1 MPPLNV
7 TLSFHQ
13 IDFGAG
19 VPVFE
24 LQALGLN
31 QDDAGEVNLV
41 LPHRNFVMCIGT
53 RSWNVAIILTSWAYE
68 VSVAVHLPVESEA
81 VERGGGGGLWM
92 VWKLMAHSSGVW
104 AYLCACVCLFPMSA
118 SSEDQRGPW
127 HSHPGLVGA
136 GVGLPSPPHPPPFLW
151 CVCVLPE
158 ADHCAA
164 HCRTEGDAML
174 VFDMYVL
181 HLESAFLCVVCV
193 CVCLCVPPG
202 PNHVL

>member
-81 VERGGGGGLWM
+81 VERGGGGGSVDGM
-92 VWKLMAHSSGVW
+92 EVN
-104 AYLCACVCLFPMSA
+104 
-118 SSEDQRGPW
+118 GPFQW
-127 HSHPGLVGA
+127 R
-136 GVGLPSPPHPPPFLW
+136 VGLSVCM
-151 CVCVLPE
+151 CVSVS
-158 ADHCAA
+158 
-164 HCRTEGDAML
+164 
-174 VFDMYVL
+174 YVSKL
-181 HLESAFLCVVCV
+181 
-193 CVCLCVPPG
+193 
-202 PNHVL
+202 